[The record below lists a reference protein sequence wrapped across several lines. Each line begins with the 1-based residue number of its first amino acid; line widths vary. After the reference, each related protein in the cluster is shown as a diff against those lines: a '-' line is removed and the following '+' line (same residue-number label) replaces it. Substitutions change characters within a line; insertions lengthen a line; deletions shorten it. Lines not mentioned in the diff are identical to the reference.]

1 MNEGPVPSSKTDGP
15 SQVVVLVFAASL
27 LFTVGLL
34 FLSIPAGVYA
44 FFFTQLSNSGY
55 NWMTGGHPVLW
66 IGPGALILPFEVS
79 LGATFLAVTITYVL
93 MLGYSY
99 IQRSSPFK
107 ALRDAFQSGVASF
120 FESPFFV
127 TVISIGFLVFTA
139 SVIDAVV
146 SGTAPAADPLLY
158 LSSLSE
164 APLFEELGFRV
175 MIIGLAVA
183 LITLATGHRGVL
195 KALWRPS
202 SAVGQES
209 RGRAV
214 TFILAGLLGFSA
226 VIFGVTHV
234 LYGWSSGKFFEA
246 TYGGLVLGYVYIKY
260 GFHVSVLTHWGVNYF
275 GSAFAFFGQGVY
287 GIPWDSANR
296 EFIFQQLVD
305 IDLIYVFGLLSF
317 LVVAYIGLRRLV
329 SSRKSPSKIPEVQ
342 SAVVIP
348 A

>member
-1 MNEGPVPSSKTDGP
+1 MNEGPVPSSKPDGP
-15 SQVVVLVFAASL
+15 SRVVVLVFAASL

-34 FLSIPAGVYA
+34 LLSIPAGVYA
-44 FFFTQLSNSGY
+44 FFFTQLSTSGY
-55 NWMTGGHPVLW
+55 SWTTVGNPVLW
-66 IGPGALILPFEVS
+66 IGPGAFFLPLQVS
-79 LGATFLAVTITYVL
+79 LGATFLAVTVIYVL
-93 MLGYSY
+93 MLTYSGT
-99 IQRSSPFK
+99 QRTGPLK
-107 ALRDAFQSGVASF
+107 ALGDSFQSGVASF
-120 FESPFFV
+120 FKSPFFV

-146 SGTAPAADPLLY
+146 SGTAPAADPLQY

-175 MIIGLAVA
+175 MIIGLAAV

-202 SAVGQES
+202 SAVGQDSPE
-209 RGRAV
+209 RAA
-214 TFILAGLLGFSA
+214 TFILAGLLGLSA
-226 VIFGVTHV
+226 VIFGATHV
-234 LYGWSSGKFFEA
+234 LYGWSPGKFFEA

-287 GIPWDSANR
+287 GIPWDSATK
-296 EFIFQQLVD
+296 EFVLQQLVD
-305 IDLIYVFGLLSF
+305 IDLIYFFGLLSF
-317 LVVAYIGLRRLV
+317 LVVAYVGIRRLV
-329 SSRKSPSKIPEVQ
+329 SGRKSAAKIPDVQ
-342 SAVVIP
+342 STVVIP

>member
-1 MNEGPVPSSKTDGP
+1 MNEGPVPSPKRDGP
-15 SQVVVLVFAASL
+15 SLVVTL
-27 LFTVGLL
+27 LFATVLLVTVGLL
-34 FLSIPAGVYA
+34 LLSIPAGVYA
-44 FFFTQLSNSGY
+44 FFFTQLSTSGY
-55 NWMTGGHPVLW
+55 SWMTAGHPVLW
-66 IGPGALILPFEVS
+66 IGPGALILPFQVS
-79 LGATFLAVTITYVL
+79 LGAMFLAVTVIYVL
-93 MLGYSY
+93 MLAYSA
-99 IQRSSPFK
+99 QQGTNPFR
-107 ALRDAFQSGVASF
+107 ALRDAIQSGVASLF
-120 FESPFFV
+120 KSPFFV

-164 APLFEELGFRV
+164 APLFEELGFRM

-183 LITLATGHRGVL
+183 LIILATRHRGVL

-202 SAVGQES
+202 SAIGQKPA
-209 RGRAV
+209 GR
-214 TFILAGLLGFSA
+214 TMMFILAGLLGFSA
-226 VIFGVTHV
+226 VIFGATHV

-287 GIPWDSANR
+287 GIPWDSATK

-317 LVVAYIGLRRLV
+317 LIVAYIGIRSLV
-329 SSRKSPSKIPEVQ
+329 LSRKSLPRIPEVQ
-342 SAVVIP
+342 PTMGIP